1 MSGLGVR
8 ALGVLVTVAG
18 LAAIGVLS
26 QWSMPTD
33 GHDALV
39 RLSWRTAPIRIE
51 SCRRLTEEELAG
63 RFPRTCVA
71 RRGAPGDTA
80 DYELSLR
87 IGGIASLTDTIA
99 PAGLRGDRPVYV
111 FVDQPVPP
119 GVHEVAVSFRAL
131 VPADFD
137 AEAAAPLTWGGTLQ
151 LEPREIGLISLTADG
166 RRLVRVER

>member
-51 SCRRLTEEELAG
+51 SCRRLTEEELAAI
-63 RFPRTCVA
+63 PA
-71 RRGAPGDTA
+71 HMRRAEECTGGYA